1 MNHQCIECGGVLNIP
16 SGIDKGDILSCPN
29 CGVDYVVEFDESG
42 LIQLKELNL
51 EEEDWG
57 E

>member
-1 MNHQCIECGGVLNIP
+1 MNYQCIECGGVLNIP
-16 SGIDKGDILSCPN
+16 SGIDKGDILSCPD

>member
-1 MNHQCIECGGVLNIP
+1 MSFHCIECEGVLDIP
-16 SGIDKGDILSCPN
+16 ENSQKGDIFSCPD
-29 CGVDYVVEFDESG
+29 CGTDFVVEINDNGEKVV
-42 LIQLKELNL
+42 KELNL